1 MLSVESFS
9 GASWPEK
16 SMGGSVLGIKI
27 YDNFNKILDS
37 GSSLQLNLVRCPQ
50 VVPLCTITWSHQAHP
65 ALTKLV
71 SWPWTA
77 SMLIHMCEQETL
89 VFSDYYICL
98 FLFAPTLPLFFAL
111 AWFSVLHLFSCFCFT
126 QLYHYF
132 SICWFLCIP
141 CLSAVLFEHF
151 LVFFSVLYLLFF
163 AELYH
168 YLLVS
173 LYSLSE
179 SFLSIWLCFFVLHL
193 LVFRQ
198 ASNSSNYPCQMSVH
212 KSVTLLNFHSISVS
226 GQSQNVRRDLWPL
239 RHLIR
244 VMRQNEPGVYG
255 GLNVSRVGLYGGSN
269 ARKCMMAAM
278 LFKNIYRRSKMDANR
293 NLGLLKGII
302 VSGSVWRPKC
312 FSGVW
317 RHQCSKMYDGSNA
330 LQKYIQCIFPKCTR
344 LACLL
349 NFASLLTMY

>member
-1 MLSVESFS
+1 MSKSFCFYS
-9 GASWPEK
+9 KIVYLNPCLRE
-16 SMGGSVLGIKI
+16 SMGGSVLGFQI

-50 VVPLCTITWSHQAHP
+50 VVPLCTITCSHQAHP

-151 LVFFSVLYLLFF
+151 LVFFCIVFAFFCGTLSLFACFPVFPVWVLF
-163 AELYH
+163 E
-168 YLLVS
+168 
-173 LYSLSE
+173 
-179 SFLSIWLCFFVLHL
+179 
-193 LVFRQ
+193 
-198 ASNSSNYPCQMSVH
+198 
-212 KSVTLLNFHSISVS
+212 
-226 GQSQNVRRDLWPL
+226 
-239 RHLIR
+239 HLI
-244 VMRQNEPGVYG
+244 VFFCI
-255 GLNVSRVGLYGGSN
+255 
-269 ARKCMMAAM
+269 AFA
-278 LFKNIYRRSKMDANR
+278 
-293 NLGLLKGII
+293 
-302 VSGSVWRPKC
+302 C
-312 FSGVW
+312 F
-317 RHQCSKMYDGSNA
+317 
-330 LQKYIQCIFPKCTR
+330 
-344 LACLL
+344 
-349 NFASLLTMY
+349 

>member
-1 MLSVESFS
+1 MSKSFCFYS
-9 GASWPEK
+9 KIVYLNPCLRE
-16 SMGGSVLGIKI
+16 SMGGSVLGFQI

-98 FLFAPTLPLFFAL
+98 FLFAPTLPLFLHLLDSLYCIYFLVFVSPNFITILAFAG
-111 AWFSVLHLFSCFCFT
+111 FSVFPVWAQSYL
-126 QLYHYF
+126 
-132 SICWFLCIP
+132 SIFL
-141 CLSAVLFEHF
+141 
-151 LVFFSVLYLLFF
+151 FFSVLYLLFF

-168 YLLVS
+168 YLIVS

-244 VMRQNEPGVYG
+244 VMRQNEPGET
-255 GLNVSRVGLYGGSN
+255 
-269 ARKCMMAAM
+269 AM
-278 LFKNIYRRSKMDANR
+278 LS
-293 NLGLLKGII
+293 
-302 VSGSVWRPKC
+302 SVWRPEC
-312 FSGVW
+312 FSGWVVW
-317 RHQCSKMYDGSNA
+317 RQQCSEMYDGSNA
-330 LQKYIQCIFPKCTR
+330 LQKTYTDGDANR
-344 LACLL
+344 NLGL
-349 NFASLLTMY
+349 